1 MTTAISA
8 TTGGPNRGSASRP
21 SRGGISAKRG
31 RGAKTVAKVSVAGR
45 GRGSVKQGRGA
56 KVATAARG
64 GKGQKRAAS
73 SSPDRGPA
81 RTNHR
86 RKTQA
91 PSR

>member
-1 MTTAISA
+1 M
-8 TTGGPNRGSASRP
+8 
-21 SRGGISAKRG
+21 KRG
-31 RGAKTVAKVSVAGR
+31 RGAKTVAKVSAVGR
-45 GRGSVKQGRGA
+45 GGRGSVKQGRGA